1 MGGVLKSWAIPKG
14 PSMNPAEKR
23 LAIEVPDHPVSY
35 INFEGIIP
43 EGQYGAGPVVV
54 WDQGSYEL
62 PESGEPHA
70 QLKAGKLAFV
80 LKGKKLRGA
89 FALARFA
96 GGRTGKEWLLMKKKD
111 KDADPTWKVTSD
123 LTPARL
129 KRLRV
134 KTPPCET
141 S

>member
-1 MGGVLKSWAIPKG
+1 MS
-14 PSMNPAEKR
+14 PSEKR

-35 INFEGIIP
+35 IDFEGIIP
-43 EGQYGAGPVVV
+43 EGEYGAGPVVV
-54 WDQGSYEL
+54 WDRGSYEL
-62 PESGEPHA
+62 LESGEPHA
-70 QLKAGKLAFV
+70 QLKTGKLAFI

-96 GGRTGKEWLLMKKKD
+96 GGRTGNEWLLMKKKD
-111 KDADPTWKVTSD
+111 EYADPAWTLKSD

-129 KRLRV
+129 RQLRV